1 MLDAAL
7 SGLPSGGAYA
17 LVGVAVVLM
26 YRLAGVMNIAVSV
39 FGAFGAFAMVS
50 VFDQGLPIVWA
61 VLLGVLVGS
70 ALSAAM
76 GMLMAWLF
84 SDSDA
89 ITRSAV
95 TIAMAIT
102 LLAVAF
108 RVFGDTPRS
117 FPELFPG
124 SSFTVSY
131 VVVKTTSVVAIG
143 IATALATML
152 WLLLKQT
159 RIGCQMAAMSTRPVS
174 AELLGIPVRSYTIA
188 VWATGG
194 AVVTIAPILV
204 APTRQADFTSLSLLV
219 VPGLA
224 AALLGA
230 FRSFSATVA
239 AGIGIGVLEAVAV
252 RWESLSTYRTTLPFL
267 VIMVVLMWSQRS
279 EVWDELR

>member
-17 LVGVAVVLM
+17 LVGVAIVLM

-39 FGAFGAFAMVS
+39 FGAFGAFGMVT
-50 VFDQGLPIVWA
+50 VFDDGVPIGVA
-61 VLLGVLVGS
+61 LVIGVLIG
-70 ALSAAM
+70 ATLSAAM
-76 GMLMAWLF
+76 GVVMAWLF
-84 SDSDA
+84 SDADA

-117 FPELFPG
+117 FPALFPG
-124 SSFTVSY
+124 SSWEISN
-131 VVVKTTSVVAIG
+131 VVIKATNI
-143 IATALATML
+143 IA
-152 WLLLKQT
+152 LLLAIVLAALLSITLHRT
-159 RIGCQMAAMSTRPVS
+159 RIGVRMAAMASRPVS
-174 AELLGIPVRSYTIA
+174 AELLGIPTRRYTVV
-188 VWATGG
+188 VWAIGG
-194 AVVTIAPILV
+194 AVATTAPILA

-230 FRSFSATVA
+230 FRSFGITVF
-239 AGIGIGVLEAVAV
+239 AGIAIGVLEAAAVQWDSVA
-252 RWESLSTYRTTLPFL
+252 EYRTTLPFL
-267 VIMVVLMWSQRS
+267 LILIVLMWSQRG
-279 EVWDELR
+279 EVWDEAR